1 MRLEGIIAA
10 IPTPFHPD
18 ETLNLEALESNVK
31 RWNDT
36 SLSGYTVLGTTGEF
50 VSLTLDEK
58 KRVLER
64 AREATPREKIFLAGT
79 GAEST
84 FETLEL
90 TRWVAALGADYAILV
105 TPHYNRRAFSPQSL
119 VEHYHRV
126 ADASGIPIVVY
137 HIPAC
142 TGLALEPA
150 TIARIADHPNV
161 AGIKD
166 SSGDVLALQ
175 ETKRL
180 CPEEFAVLTGSA
192 QILLAAF
199 TVGAQGA
206 ILADACAA
214 WDEPA
219 ELQEALSAGEID
231 RARAIQMRLARFS
244 RDVVAHRGIPGVK
257 ALLDR
262 MGFYGGPPRLPL
274 LPLAL
279 DAADDVERAYQS
291 LMALSALRGNS

>member
-31 RWNDT
+31 RWNET
-36 SLSGYTVLGTTGEF
+36 GLSGYTVLGTTGEF

-64 AREATPREKIFLAGT
+64 AREATPRDKIFLAGT

-84 FETLEL
+84 FETIAL
-90 TRWVAALGADYAILV
+90 TRWAGGLGADYAIVV
-105 TPHYNRRAFSPQSL
+105 TPHYNRRAFARESL
-119 VEHYHRV
+119 VSHYHRV
-126 ADASGIPIVVY
+126 ADASGIPVVVY

-142 TGLALEPA
+142 TGLSLEPE
-150 TIARIADHPNV
+150 TIAKIAEHPNV

-175 ETKRL
+175 ETRRL
-180 CPEEFAVLTGSA
+180 CPEDFAVLTGSA

-199 TVGAQGA
+199 AVGAAGA

-214 WDEPA
+214 WDEPV
-219 ELQEALSAGEID
+219 ELQEALAAGEVE
-231 RARAIQMRLARFS
+231 RARAIQMRLAAFS
-244 RDVVAHRGIPGVK
+244 REVVSLRGIPGVK

-274 LPLAL
+274 LPLPS
-279 DAADDVERAYQS
+279 DAADDLERALLS
-291 LMALSALRGNS
+291 LTAPGAHRGA

>member
-10 IPTPFHPD
+10 IPTPFHPN

-36 SLSGYTVLGTTGEF
+36 SLTGYTVLGTTGEF
-50 VSLTLDEK
+50 VSLTPDEK

-64 AREATPREKIFLAGT
+64 AREATPREKVFLAGT

-84 FETLEL
+84 FETVEL
-90 TRWVAALGADYAILV
+90 TRWAATLGADYAIVV
-105 TPHYNRRAFSPQSL
+105 TPHYNRRWFAPQSL
-119 VEHYHRV
+119 VEHYHRI
-126 ADASGIPIVVY
+126 ADASRIPIVVY

-142 TGLALEPA
+142 TGLPLEPA
-150 TIARIADHPNV
+150 TIARIAEHGNV

-199 TVGAQGA
+199 TVGASGA

-244 RDVVAHRGIPGVK
+244 REVVSNRGIPGVK

-274 LPLAL
+274 LPLTA
-279 DAADDVERAYQS
+279 DAADDVERALQYLKAARS
-291 LMALSALRGNS
+291 DS

>member
-1 MRLEGIIAA
+1 MRLGGIIAA

-36 SLSGYTVLGTTGEF
+36 SLSGFTVLGTTGEF

-64 AREATPREKIFLAGT
+64 AREVASREKLFLAGT

-84 FETLEL
+84 FETLAL
-90 TRWVAALGADYAILV
+90 TRFAASIGADYAILV
-105 TPHYNRRAFSPQSL
+105 TPHYNRRSFSSRSL

-126 ADASGIPIVVY
+126 AEASAIPVVVY

-142 TGLALEPA
+142 TGLALEP
-150 TIARIADHPNV
+150 TTVARIAEHPNV

-192 QILLAAF
+192 QILLAAS

-219 ELQEALSAGEID
+219 ELLEALAVGDID

-244 RDVVAHRGIPGVK
+244 RDVVVGYGIPGVK

-262 MGFYGGPPRLPL
+262 MGFHGGPPRLPL
-274 LPLAL
+274 LPLAS
-279 DAADDVERAYQS
+279 DAADDVERA
-291 LMALSALRGNS
+291 LGALKALRGD

>member
-10 IPTPFHPD
+10 IPTPFHQD
-18 ETLNLEALESNVK
+18 ETPNLEALESNVK
-31 RWNDT
+31 RWNET

-50 VSLTLDEK
+50 VSLTIDEK

-64 AREATPREKIFLAGT
+64 AREAAPREKIFLAGT

-84 FETLEL
+84 FETLAL
-90 TRWVAALGADYAILV
+90 TRWAAELGADYAILV
-105 TPHYNRRAFSPQSL
+105 TPHYNRRGFSSQSL
-119 VEHYHRV
+119 IEHYHRV
-126 ADASGIPIVVY
+126 AEASAIPIVVY

-142 TGLALEPA
+142 TGLSLEPS
-150 TIARIADHPNV
+150 TVARIAEHPNV

-192 QILLAAF
+192 SILLAAF

-219 ELQEALSAGEID
+219 ELLESLAAGDIE

-244 RDVVAHRGIPGVK
+244 RDVVAGYGIPGVK

-274 LPLAL
+274 LPLDS
-279 DAADDVERAYQS
+279 DAAEDVERA
-291 LMALSALRGNS
+291 LRALRAAS

>member
-1 MRLEGIIAA
+1 MRLGGIIAA

-36 SLSGYTVLGTTGEF
+36 SLSGFTVLGTTGEF

-64 AREATPREKIFLAGT
+64 AREVASREKLFLAGT

-84 FETLEL
+84 FETLAL
-90 TRWVAALGADYAILV
+90 TRFAASIGSDYAILV
-105 TPHYNRRAFSPQSL
+105 TPHYNRRSFSSRSL

-126 ADASGIPIVVY
+126 AEASAIPVVVY

-142 TGLALEPA
+142 TGLALEP
-150 TIARIADHPNV
+150 TTVARIAEHPNV

-192 QILLAAF
+192 QILLAAS

-219 ELQEALSAGEID
+219 ELLEALAVGDID

-244 RDVVAHRGIPGVK
+244 RDVVVGYGIPGVK

-274 LPLAL
+274 LPLAS
-279 DAADDVERAYQS
+279 DAADDVERA
-291 LMALSALRGNS
+291 LGALKALRGD

>member
-10 IPTPFHPD
+10 IPTPFHQD
-18 ETLNLEALESNVK
+18 ETPNLEALESNVK
-31 RWNDT
+31 RWNET

-50 VSLTLDEK
+50 VSLTIDEK

-64 AREATPREKIFLAGT
+64 AREAAPREKIFLAGT

-84 FETLEL
+84 FETLAL
-90 TRWVAALGADYAILV
+90 TRWAAELGADYAILV
-105 TPHYNRRAFSPQSL
+105 TPHYNRRGFSSQSL
-119 VEHYHRV
+119 IEHYHRV
-126 ADASGIPIVVY
+126 AEASAIPIVVY

-142 TGLALEPA
+142 TGLSLEPS
-150 TIARIADHPNV
+150 TVARIAEHPNV

-192 QILLAAF
+192 SILLAAF

-219 ELQEALSAGEID
+219 ELLESLAAGDIE

-244 RDVVAHRGIPGVK
+244 RDVVVGYGIPGVK

-274 LPLAL
+274 LPLDS
-279 DAADDVERAYQS
+279 DAAEDVERA
-291 LMALSALRGNS
+291 LRALRAAS

>member
-1 MRLEGIIAA
+1 MRLGGIIAA

-36 SLSGYTVLGTTGEF
+36 SLSGFTVLGTTGEF

-64 AREATPREKIFLAGT
+64 AREVASREKLFLAGT

-84 FETLEL
+84 FETLAL
-90 TRWVAALGADYAILV
+90 TRFAASIGSDYAILV
-105 TPHYNRRAFSPQSL
+105 TPHYNRRSFSSRSL

-126 ADASGIPIVVY
+126 AEASAIPVVVY

-142 TGLALEPA
+142 TGLALEP
-150 TIARIADHPNV
+150 TTVARIAEHPNV

-192 QILLAAF
+192 QILLAAS

-219 ELQEALSAGEID
+219 ELLEALAVGDID

-244 RDVVAHRGIPGVK
+244 RDVVVGYGIPGVK

-262 MGFYGGPPRLPL
+262 MGFHGGPPRLPL
-274 LPLAL
+274 LPLAS
-279 DAADDVERAYQS
+279 DAADDVERA
-291 LMALSALRGNS
+291 LGALKALRGD

>member
-18 ETLNLEALESNVK
+18 ETLNLDALESNLK

-36 SLSGYTVLGTTGEF
+36 PLSGYAVLGTTGEF
-50 VSLTLDEK
+50 VSLTIDEK

-64 AREATPREKIFLAGT
+64 AREAAPREKVFLAGT

-84 FETLEL
+84 FETLAL
-90 TRWVAALGADYAILV
+90 TRFAAELGADYAILV
-105 TPHYNRRAFSPQSL
+105 TPHYNRRAFSSQSL
-119 VEHYHRV
+119 IEHYHRV
-126 ADASGIPIVVY
+126 AEASAIPIVVY

-142 TGLALEPA
+142 TGLALEPSTVA
-150 TIARIADHPNV
+150 KIAEHPNV

-175 ETKRL
+175 EIKRV

-192 QILLAAF
+192 SILLAAF

-219 ELQEALSAGEID
+219 ELLEALAAGEIE
-231 RARAIQMRLARFS
+231 RARGIQMRLAHFS
-244 RDVVAHRGIPGVK
+244 RDVVVRYGIPGMK
-257 ALLDR
+257 SLLDR

-274 LPLAL
+274 LPLDS
-279 DAADDVERAYQS
+279 DAADDVERA
-291 LMALSALRGNS
+291 LRTLQAES

>member
-1 MRLEGIIAA
+1 MRLGGIIAA

-58 KRVLER
+58 KQVLER
-64 AREATPREKIFLAGT
+64 AREAASREKLFLAGT

-84 FETLEL
+84 FETLAL
-90 TRWVAALGADYAILV
+90 TRWAAGMGADYAILV
-105 TPHYNRRAFSPQSL
+105 TPHYNRRGFTPRSL

-126 ADASGIPIVVY
+126 AEASAVPIVVY

-142 TGLALEPA
+142 TGLALDP
-150 TIARIADHPNV
+150 TTVARIAEHPNV

-175 ETKRL
+175 ETRRL

-199 TVGAQGA
+199 TVGASGA

-219 ELQEALSAGEID
+219 ELLEALAAGDID
-231 RARAIQMRLARFS
+231 RAREIQMRLARFC
-244 RDVVAHRGIPGVK
+244 RDVVVTHGIPGVK

-274 LPLAL
+274 LPLGS
-279 DAADDVERAYQS
+279 DAADDVERA
-291 LMALSALRGNS
+291 LRALRGHS

>member
-10 IPTPFHPD
+10 IPTPFHSD
-18 ETLNLEALESNVK
+18 ETLNLEALESNLK

-64 AREATPREKIFLAGT
+64 AREAIPREKLFLAGT
-79 GAEST
+79 GAESAL
-84 FETLEL
+84 ETISL
-90 TRWVAALGADYAILV
+90 TRWAATLGTDYAIVV
-105 TPHYNRRAFSPQSL
+105 TPHYNRRAFSRESL
-119 VEHYHRV
+119 VEHYHRI
-126 ADASGIPIVVY
+126 ADASGIPIVLY

-142 TGLALEPA
+142 TGLTLEPA
-150 TIARIADHPNV
+150 VVARIAEHSNV

-175 ETKRL
+175 EIKNL
-180 CPEEFAVLTGSA
+180 CPEDFAVLTGSA
-192 QILLAAF
+192 QVLLAAF
-199 TVGAQGA
+199 TVGATGA
-206 ILADACAA
+206 ILADACAV

-219 ELQEALSAGEID
+219 ELQEALAVSDIE
-231 RARAIQMRLARFS
+231 RARAIQLRLARFS
-244 RDVVAHRGIPGVK
+244 REVVSQRGIPGVK

-274 LPLAL
+274 LPLAP
-279 DAADDVERAYQS
+279 DAADDVERA
-291 LMALSALRGNS
+291 LHALKTPGVHRGGS